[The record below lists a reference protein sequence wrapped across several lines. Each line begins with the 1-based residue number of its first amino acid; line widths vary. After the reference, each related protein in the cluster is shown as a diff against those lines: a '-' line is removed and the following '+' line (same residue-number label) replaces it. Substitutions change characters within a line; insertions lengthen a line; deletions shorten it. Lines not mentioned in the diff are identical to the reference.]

1 VIRVDARAFRSG
13 VDSMSQLNTET
24 KAEVR
29 RAGYGLPCAKCNT
42 YYFADLKECPVCHA
56 RERAKLTV
64 STVKVN
70 PPSTRNPE
78 SPRPTEPKLI
88 EINSER
94 RSSPSLIATSKVA
107 TTSAAPAEITTQIAV
122 EPQPAST
129 DAIIATVNT
138 PVSEIAIVEAEASKS
153 STTAADQQR
162 LTITFEPEPVI
173 ATAEP
178 AAFVQP
184 GSLVDCWAIIMG
196 RDRTVTPTPKPAPPK
211 EIAADDFSARCVK
224 MLEEIYVSG
233 ETVVIT
239 SMGRPVAK
247 VVPIEDETFKPTGS

>member
-1 VIRVDARAFRSG
+1 
-13 VDSMSQLNTET
+13 MSASNTET
-24 KAEVR
+24 KTGSENR

-42 YYFADLKECPVCHA
+42 YYFADLKECPVCHE

-70 PPSTRNPE
+70 PPSTRKPE

-107 TTSAAPAEITTQIAV
+107 TTSAAPTQITPQIAV

-129 DAIIATVNT
+129 EAIIASVNT
-138 PVSEIAIVEAEASKS
+138 PVSEIAIVEAEGSKS

-162 LTITFEPEPVI
+162 LTIALEPDPVM
-173 ATAEP
+173 ATPAP

-196 RDRTVTPTPKPAPPK
+196 RDRAITPTAKPVPPK
-211 EIAADDFSARCVK
+211 EIA
-224 MLEEIYVSG
+224 
-233 ETVVIT
+233 
-239 SMGRPVAK
+239 
-247 VVPIEDETFKPTGS
+247 

>member
-1 VIRVDARAFRSG
+1 
-13 VDSMSQLNTET
+13 MSQRSVET
-24 KAEVR
+24 KSQPEIR

-42 YYFADLKECPVCHA
+42 YYFADLTECPVCHT

-64 STVKVN
+64 AAVKVN
-70 PPSTRNPE
+70 PPSTHKTE
-78 SPRPTEPKLI
+78 STRPTEPKLV

-94 RSSPSLIATSKVA
+94 RSSPSLIATSKVVS
-107 TTSAAPAEITTQIAV
+107 TSAAPTELTTQVSVESHPASSEAVLSTDDSPAAEIT
-122 EPQPAST
+122 
-129 DAIIATVNT
+129 
-138 PVSEIAIVEAEASKS
+138 IVEAGAAES
-153 STTAADQQR
+153 STAVVDLQRPPIVVSQQP
-162 LTITFEPEPVI
+162 LTITLEPEP
-173 ATAEP
+173 AAAAEEP

-196 RDRTVTPTPKPAPPK
+196 RDRTITPTPKPVPPK

-247 VVPIEDETFKPTGS
+247 VVPIGDDPLKMTGS